1 MLVCGRTKGKPT
13 HPSVTCLLARCSQ
26 TTDKGVAQKNRE
38 YYLKNKEHIAQ
49 VRKAHYQSNK
59 EKITQYNKLYNQKK
73 FLRRYRLLHKEDRSR
88 YIAEYNK
95 QHREKLKEQLQ
106 ARKEK
111 YRDQFLSSV
120 PKHKK
125 RLEEALHIKAPED
138 WYKVS
143 LNQLEPHITGIKVTR
158 YFTLMEL
165 VQMMYPDVDWI
176 LGNFTKVPKDTWADP
191 EKLREYMLYIQKEL
205 FIEREEDWYRLS
217 REMVLPVL
225 FVLCFLFFFF
235 FFFVLYLFRSDLTFQ
250 LQSFGAGGMLATF
263 GSLHS
268 ALLFAF
274 PEVLWDPKK
283 FSDKRKMTNQWW
295 LLVNLRKMF
304 EGEEILEN
312 YLHPNLV
319 WESKENPGKME
330 LDLWI
335 PSRNIAFEYQGE
347 QHYHDFVQIFGR
359 GADLYSYY
367 LRDQEKKNQC
377 AAEGISL
384 IYVPYWWDM
393 SSSSLQEIIVHQT
406 EELE

>member
-1 MLVCGRTKGKPT
+1 
-13 HPSVTCLLARCSQ
+13 
-26 TTDKGVAQKNRE
+26 
-38 YYLKNKEHIAQ
+38 
-49 VRKAHYQSNK
+49 
-59 EKITQYNKLYNQKK
+59 
-73 FLRRYRLLHKEDRSR
+73 
-88 YIAEYNK
+88 
-95 QHREKLKEQLQ
+95 
-106 ARKEK
+106 
-111 YRDQFLSSV
+111 
-120 PKHKK
+120 
-125 RLEEALHIKAPED
+125 
-138 WYKVS
+138 
-143 LNQLEPHITGIKVTR
+143 
-158 YFTLMEL
+158 MEL

-217 REMVLPVL
+217 REM
-225 FVLCFLFFFF
+225 
-235 FFFVLYLFRSDLTFQ
+235 

>member
-217 REMVLPVL
+217 REM
-225 FVLCFLFFFF
+225 
-235 FFFVLYLFRSDLTFQ
+235 